1 MTLTKA
7 KRLKAQIELTGR
19 EAVLVEVGE
28 KVQVSLSMPVGM
40 RAKID
45 EAAKSEGV
53 SRADIMRRIIRQWQ
67 DLKGKR

>member
-1 MTLTKA
+1 MK
-7 KRLKAQIELTGR
+7 KVR
-19 EAVLVEVGE
+19 EGGE